1 MSQLLVEEELKQAL
15 RKIPEWDMVGKAIE
29 RTVEFDDFLGAI
41 DFVEQV
47 AEIAEEEEHH
57 PDINIRYNKVT
68 LSLSTHD
75 ESGLTSRDFEVAE
88 RIDNLM
94 E

>member
-1 MSQLLVEEELKQAL
+1 MSQLLVEQELKQAL